1 MIERLIHSALERRTL
16 VLSCLLIAIGAGVA
30 AYRQLS
36 TDVFPDLTVP
46 VFNVITQNASMA
58 AEELELAVTL
68 PMESS
73 LNGLPGVR
81 RIRSVT
87 QQGVSQV
94 TVEFESDA
102 DYWRAR
108 QLVSERLAQV
118 LPQLPEGTRPP
129 LLSSLT
135 NRLNEVFEFIVEGDA
150 NTDPMALRD
159 LAEFDLRYRILA
171 VPGVA
176 SVERL
181 GGSLRQYQVQL
192 DPQRMRA
199 RGIGVDDVL
208 KAVRESNENAP
219 GGVVSTGETEFTVRS
234 LGRIGSI
241 EDLRRSV
248 VTMRGSGTGDGNRNG
263 SGNVSTPTPILIGD
277 VAEVVEGGAIRRGLA
292 RANGR
297 EVVSSRVIKQVG
309 ADTVTVTRAVRAALD
324 EAQKTLPK
332 GIKLRAVYDQSE
344 LIGHALRSVQ
354 RAILIGAALVVVVL
368 FVLLGDPRSALIV
381 TLTLPLSVIL
391 AGVIMRWFGAGINTM
406 TLGGLAIAVGIL
418 VDAAIIMV
426 ENIHHR
432 LTTGSGDR
440 LTRVRQGALEV
451 GRPIAFATAIIM
463 AVFLPL
469 FLMTGIEGRLYRP
482 LALTVVSAMAAALLL
497 ALTFVPMLSAWWLKS
512 TEEGVEE
519 SDVAV
524 IRGVKRIYVP
534 SLAWA
539 FRHAWTVRILSI
551 AVTVP
556 AFIGLLYVGTEFMPE
571 LDEGALLIQTVLPG
585 EASLEQVDKVN
596 LQVEEVIRSSPGVAF
611 VSRRSGRSE
620 ETEDP
625 MPHVISD
632 VLVQLKPPADRDD
645 TDTVADG
652 IREALED
659 VPGVAALFTTPL
671 GMRIDEGLGGTPAE
685 LSIRVFGPDLS
696 VLSRV
701 AQRIGAIAGRVEGVT
716 DLRVEEASGS
726 PQLQVR
732 VNREAA
738 ARVGL
743 TASEVSEA
751 VRVALGGE
759 VVSEFWQGQRNYGIQ
774 VRQAEPFR
782 VDAAQIAALPLMSP
796 SGQIVSLDQ
805 VADIEQRS
813 GPNIV
818 RRENVT
824 RRVAVEASIEGRDL
838 GSTVREL
845 REKIASGVTLPDGY
859 YVSFGGQFEQQERAF
874 EALAVAIALAV
885 GLVFVLLLA
894 ALGSGAEVS
903 VILLTLPDAFV
914 GGILALLLT
923 GETLNVSSAV
933 GFIGL
938 FGIAVQNGL
947 VLIAQTRALVK
958 DGLPFD
964 EALRQASIG
973 RVRPKLMTA
982 ACAMLGLLP
991 LVLLPGQGG
1000 ELERPLA
1007 IVMIGGLVTSTLF
1020 TLLALPTFYSLVHGL
1035 QDRWRRTPGT
1045 PAAPGAPMA
1054 PSTPGAPTSD

>member
-1 MIERLIHSALERRTL
+1 VINRIVRSALDNATL
-16 VLSCLLIAIGAGVA
+16 VLFCLLIALGAGVL

-46 VFNVITQNASMA
+46 VFNVITQNAAMA
-58 AEELELAVTL
+58 PEELELSVTL
-68 PMESS
+68 PLESS

-94 TVEFESDA
+94 TVEFESDV

-108 QLVSERLAQV
+108 QLVTERLAQV

-135 NRLNEVFEFIVEGDA
+135 NRLNEVYEYLVEGDV
-150 NTDPMALRD
+150 DPMHLRD

-192 DPQRMRA
+192 DPNRMRA
-199 RGIGVDDVL
+199 LGISLGDVL
-208 KAVRESNENAP
+208 LAVRASNENAP
-219 GGVVSTGETEFTVRS
+219 GGVVSTGETEFSVRS
-234 LGRIGSI
+234 LGRIASL

-248 VTMRGSGTGDGNRNG
+248 ITARHGTPVT
-263 SGNVSTPTPILIGD
+263 IGD
-277 VAEVVEGGAIRRGLA
+277 VAAVVEGGAVRRGLA
-292 RANGR
+292 RAAGR

-309 ADTVTVTRAVRAALD
+309 ADTVEVTRGIRAALE
-324 EAQKTLPK
+324 EAQKTLPA
-332 GIKLRAVYDQSE
+332 GVRVRTVYDQSE
-344 LIGHALRSVQ
+344 LIEHALGSVW
-354 RAILIGAALVVVVL
+354 RAILVGAVLVVAVL
-368 FVLLGDPRSALIV
+368 FILLGDARSALIV
-381 TLTLPLSVIL
+381 TVTLPLSVAL
-391 AGVIMRWFGAGINTM
+391 AGIAMRWFGAGINTM

-418 VDAAIIMV
+418 VDAAIIMT

-432 LTTGSGDR
+432 LTTGAGGR
-440 LTRVRQGALEV
+440 RQRVLQGAMEV
-451 GRPIAFATAIIM
+451 GRPIAFATAIIV

-482 LALTVVSAMAAALLL
+482 LALTVVSAMGAALVLS
-497 ALTFVPMLSAWWLKS
+497 LTLVPMLCAWWLKS
-512 TEEGVEE
+512 TEEGAAE
-519 SDVAV
+519 SDVAA
-524 IRGVKRIYVP
+524 IRAVKRVYVP

-539 FRHAWTVRILSI
+539 FRHAWLVRGIAL
-551 AVTVP
+551 AVTIP
-556 AFIGLLYVGTEFMPE
+556 AFVGLLYVGTEFMPE
-571 LDEGALLIQTVLPG
+571 LDQGALLIQTVLPG
-585 EASLEQVDKVN
+585 EASLEQVDKAN
-596 LQVEEVIRSSPGVAF
+596 LQVEEAIAAVEGVAS
-611 VSRRSGRSE
+611 VSRRTGRSE

-625 MPHVISD
+625 MPHVLSD
-632 VLVQLKPPADRDD
+632 VLVQLKPPTERGD
-645 TDTVADG
+645 TDMVADE
-652 IREALED
+652 IRESLED
-659 VPGVAALFTTPL
+659 VPGIAALFTTPL

-685 LSIRVFGPDLS
+685 LSVRVFGPELPE
-696 VLSRV
+696 LERI
-701 AQRIGAIAGRVEGVT
+701 AQQVGAIAAQVDGIT
-716 DLRVEEASGS
+716 DLRVEQASGV
-726 PQLQVR
+726 PQLHVR
-732 VNREAA
+732 IDRDAA
-738 ARVGL
+738 ARFGL
-743 TASEVSEA
+743 TAGEVAEG

-782 VDAAQIAALPLMSP
+782 VDVTQIAAMPLMST
-796 SGQIVSLDQ
+796 SGQLVSLGQ
-805 VADIEQRS
+805 VASIDQRS
-813 GPNIV
+813 GPSII
-818 RRENVT
+818 RRENVV
-824 RRVAVEASIEGRDL
+824 RRVAVEASVEGRDL

-845 REKIASGVTLPDGY
+845 QQRIDAQVQLPSNY
-859 YVSFGGQFEQQERAF
+859 YINFGGQFEQQERAF
-874 EALAVAIALAV
+874 ESLAIAIALAV
-885 GLVFVLLLA
+885 ALVFVLLLM
-894 ALGSGAEVS
+894 ALGSLAEVS

-914 GGILALLLT
+914 GGILALILT

-947 VLIAQTRALVK
+947 VLIAQTR
-958 DGLPFD
+958 GLIQEGLSFG

-982 ACAMLGLLP
+982 SCAMLGLLP

-1035 QDRWRRTPGT
+1035 QAGWHRQ
-1045 PAAPGAPMA
+1045 PAA
-1054 PSTPGAPTSD
+1054 

>member
-1 MIERLIHSALERRTL
+1 VIERLIRSALERRTL
-16 VLSCLLIAIGAGVA
+16 VLSCLVIAIGAGIA
-30 AYRQLS
+30 AYRQLP

-94 TVEFESDA
+94 TVEFDSDA

-118 LPQLPEGTRPP
+118 LPQLPAGTRPP

-150 NTDPMALRD
+150 NMDPMALRD

-248 VTMRGSGTGDGNRNG
+248 VAVRGGPQ
-263 SGNVSTPTPILIGD
+263 TPTPILIRD
-277 VAEVVEGGAIRRGLA
+277 IADVVEGGAIRRGLA

-324 EAQKTLPK
+324 EARKTLPK
-332 GIKLRAVYDQSE
+332 GVTIRAVYDQSE
-344 LIGHALRSVQ
+344 LIGHALSSVR
-354 RAILIGAALVVVVL
+354 RAILAGAALVVVVL

-432 LTTGSGDR
+432 LATGAGDR
-440 LTRVRQGALEV
+440 MTRVRQGALEV

-482 LALTVVSAMAAALLL
+482 LALTVVSAMAAALIL
-497 ALTFVPMLSAWWLKS
+497 ALTFVPVLSAWWLKS
-512 TEEGVEE
+512 PASIEERDEE

-524 IRGVKRIYVP
+524 IRAVKRVYIP

-556 AFIGLLYVGTEFMPE
+556 AFAGLLYVGTEFMPE

-585 EASLEQVDKVN
+585 EASLEHVDKVN
-596 LQVEEVIRSSPGVAF
+596 IQVEDVIRSSPGVAF

-632 VLVQLKPPADRDD
+632 VLVQLKPAAERGD
-645 TDTVADG
+645 TETVAEG
-652 IREALED
+652 IRERLED

-685 LSIRVFGPDLS
+685 LSIRVFGPDLA
-696 VLSRV
+696 VLSRL

-716 DLRVEEASGS
+716 DLRVEEASGA

-743 TASEVSEA
+743 TAGEVAEG

-782 VDAAQIAALPLMSP
+782 TDVAQIAALPLMSP
-796 SGQIVSLDQ
+796 SGQTVSLDQ
-805 VADIEQRS
+805 VADIEQRN

-885 GLVFVLLLA
+885 GLVFVLLLI
-894 ALGSGAEVS
+894 ALGSGSEVS

-947 VLIAQTRALVK
+947 VLIAQTRALISE
-958 DGLPFD
+958 GMTFD
-964 EALRQASIG
+964 DALRQASIG

-1035 QDRWRRTPGT
+1035 RQRWRRHPVAVVD
-1045 PAAPGAPMA
+1045 PR
-1054 PSTPGAPTSD
+1054 

>member
-1 MIERLIHSALERRTL
+1 MVNRIIRSALESGTL
-16 VLSCLLIAIGAGVA
+16 VLFCLLIALGAGVS

-46 VFNVITQNASMA
+46 VFNVITQNPAMA
-58 AEELELAVTL
+58 PEELELSVTL
-68 PMESS
+68 PLESS

-108 QLVSERLAQV
+108 QLVTERLAQV

-135 NRLNEVFEFIVEGDA
+135 NRLNEVNQFLVEGDA
-150 NTDPMALRD
+150 DPMQLRD

-181 GGSLRQYQVQL
+181 GGLLRQYQVQL
-192 DPQRMRA
+192 DPNRMRA
-199 RGIGVDDVL
+199 LGISLDEVL
-208 KAVRESNENAP
+208 HAVRASNENAP

-234 LGRIGSI
+234 LGRIASL

-248 VTMRGSGTGDGNRNG
+248 VAARHGSAVT
-263 SGNVSTPTPILIGD
+263 
-277 VAEVVEGGAIRRGLA
+277 VADIAAVVEGGAIRRGLA
-292 RANGR
+292 RAGGR

-309 ADTVTVTRAVRAALD
+309 TDTVTVTRAVRAALE
-324 EAQKTLPK
+324 EAQKTLPR
-332 GIKLRAVYDQSE
+332 GVRIRTVYDQSE
-344 LIGHALRSVQ
+344 LIEHALSSVQ
-354 RAILIGAALVVVVL
+354 RAILVGGVLVVVVL
-368 FVLLGDPRSALIV
+368 FILLGDPRSALIV
-381 TLTLPLSVIL
+381 TLTLPLSVVL
-391 AGVIMRWFGAGINTM
+391 AGIVMRWFGAGINTM

-418 VDAAIIMV
+418 VDAAIIMT

-432 LTTGSGDR
+432 LTTGTGGR
-440 LTRVRQGALEV
+440 RERVLQGAIEV

-482 LALTVVSAMAAALLL
+482 LALTVVSAMLASL
-497 ALTFVPMLSAWWLKS
+497 ALSLTLVPVLCAWWLKS
-512 TEEGVEE
+512 TDEGATE

-524 IRGVKRIYVP
+524 IRAIKRLYVP
-534 SLAWA
+534 SLGWA
-539 FRHAWTVRILSI
+539 FRHAWLVRGFALAITI
-551 AVTVP
+551 P
-556 AFIGLLYVGTEFMPE
+556 AFLGLRYVGTEFMPE

-585 EASLEQVDKVN
+585 EASLEQVDKTN
-596 LQVEEVIRSSPGVAF
+596 LQVQEAIEGVNGVAA
-611 VSRRSGRSE
+611 VSRRTGRSE

-625 MPHVISD
+625 MPHVLSD
-632 VLVQLKPPADRDD
+632 VLVQLKPPQERGD
-645 TDTVADG
+645 TDAVADE

-659 VPGVAALFTTPL
+659 VPGVATLFTTPL

-685 LSIRVFGPDLS
+685 LSIRVFGPELPE
-696 VLSRV
+696 LGRIAQQIATIAARV
-701 AQRIGAIAGRVEGVT
+701 NGVA
-716 DLRVEEASGS
+716 DLRVEQASGV

-732 VNREAA
+732 IDRLAA
-738 ARVGL
+738 ARLGL
-743 TASEVSEA
+743 TAGEIAEA

-782 VDAAQIAALPLMSP
+782 TDLTQIAALPLMAA
-796 SGQIVSLDQ
+796 SGQLVSLEQ
-805 VADIEQRS
+805 VAHIDQRS
-813 GPNIV
+813 GPSII
-818 RRENVT
+818 RRENVV
-824 RRVAVEASIEGRDL
+824 RRVAVEASVEGRDL

-845 REKIASGVTLPDGY
+845 QERITAQVQLPSNY
-859 YVSFGGQFEQQERAF
+859 YINFGGQFEQQERAF
-874 EALAVAIALAV
+874 DALALAVALAI
-885 GLVFVLLLA
+885 GLVFVLLLM
-894 ALGSGAEVS
+894 ALGSMAEVS

-914 GGILALLLT
+914 GGILALILT

-947 VLIAQTRALVK
+947 VLIAQTRSLMHE
-958 DGLPFD
+958 GLSFD
-964 EALRQASIG
+964 DALRQASIG

-982 ACAMLGLLP
+982 SCAMLGLLP

-1007 IVMIGGLVTSTLF
+1007 IVMIGGLITSTLF

-1035 QDRWRRTPGT
+1035 QGRWRRQAT
-1045 PAAPGAPMA
+1045 A
-1054 PSTPGAPTSD
+1054 

>member
-1 MIERLIHSALERRTL
+1 MIDRLIRTALERRTL
-16 VLSCLLIAIGAGVA
+16 VLSCLLLALGAGVA

-46 VFNVITQNASMA
+46 VFNVITQNAAMA
-58 AEELELAVTL
+58 PEDLELSVTL
-68 PMESS
+68 PLESA

-94 TVEFESDA
+94 TVEFESDV

-108 QLVSERLAQV
+108 QLVGERLGQV
-118 LPQLPEGTRPP
+118 LAQLPEGTRPP

-135 NRLNEVFEFIVEGDA
+135 NRLNEVFEFIVEGDV
-150 NTDPMALRD
+150 DPMALRD
-159 LAEFDLRYRILA
+159 IAEFDLRYRILA

-181 GGSLRQYQVQL
+181 GGLLRQYQVQL
-192 DPQRMRA
+192 DPNRMRA
-199 RGIGVDDVL
+199 RGIGLDDVL
-208 KAVRESNENAP
+208 RAVRESNENAP

-234 LGRIGSI
+234 LGRIGSL

-248 VTMRGSGTGDGNRNG
+248 ITAREG
-263 SGNVSTPTPILIGD
+263 TPIVIGD
-277 VAEVVEGGAIRRGLA
+277 VADVVEGGAVRRGLA
-292 RANGR
+292 RADGR

-309 ADTVTVTRAVRAALD
+309 TDTVEVTRAIRAALA
-324 EAQKTLPK
+324 EAQPTLPP
-332 GIKLRAVYDQSE
+332 GVRIRAVYDQSE
-344 LIGHALRSVQ
+344 LIGHALSSVQ
-354 RAILIGAALVVVVL
+354 RAILIGAVLVVVVL

-381 TLTLPLSVIL
+381 TLTLPLSVVL
-391 AGVIMRWFGAGINTM
+391 AGIVMRWFGAGINTM

-432 LTTGSGDR
+432 LTTGTGR
-440 LTRVRQGALEV
+440 RGARVLQGAIEV
-451 GRPIAFATAIIM
+451 GHPIAFATAIIM

-482 LALTVVSAMAAALLL
+482 LALTVVSAMAAALVL
-497 ALTFVPMLSAWWLKS
+497 ALTFVPMLCAWFLQS
-512 TEEGVEE
+512 TDEGVQE
-519 SDVAV
+519 SDVWI
-524 IRGVKRIYVP
+524 IRGIKRLYVP
-534 SLAWA
+534 ALGWA
-539 FRHAWTVRILSI
+539 FRHAWTVRFLSI
-551 AVTVP
+551 AITVP
-556 AFIGLLYVGTEFMPE
+556 AFIGLMYVGTEFMPE
-571 LDEGALLIQTVLPG
+571 LDEGALLVQTVLPG
-585 EASLEQVDKVN
+585 EASLDQVDKVN
-596 LQVEEVIRSSPGVAF
+596 TQVQEVIASVPAVSF

-625 MPHVISD
+625 MPHVLSD
-632 VLVQLKPPADRDD
+632 VLVQLKPREERGE
-645 TDTVADG
+645 TEEVADE
-652 IREALED
+652 IREALEE
-659 VPGVAALFTTPL
+659 VPGVAVLFTTPL

-685 LSIRVFGPDLS
+685 LSIRVFGPDLDE
-696 VLSRV
+696 LSRL
-701 AQRIGAIAGRVEGVT
+701 ARQIGAIAGEVQGVA
-716 DLRVEEASGS
+716 DLRVEEASGV

-732 VNREAA
+732 VNRDAA
-738 ARVGL
+738 SRLGL
-743 TASEVSEA
+743 TASEVAEA

-782 VDAAQIAALPLMSP
+782 VDVAQIAALPLMSP
-796 SGQIVSLDQ
+796 TGALISLDQ
-805 VADIEQRS
+805 VADVQERR
-813 GPNIV
+813 GPNII
-818 RRENVT
+818 RRESVT
-824 RRVAVEASIEGRDL
+824 RRVAVEGSIEGRDL

-845 REKIASGVTLPDGY
+845 RERIERDVIMPDGY

-885 GLVFVLLLA
+885 GLVFVLLLL

-914 GGILALLLT
+914 GGILALVLT

-958 DGLPFD
+958 DGVPFD

-991 LVLLPGQGG
+991 LVVLPGQGG

-1035 QDRWRRTPGT
+1035 QRRW
-1045 PAAPGAPMA
+1045 AA
-1054 PSTPGAPTSD
+1054 

>member
-1 MIERLIHSALERRTL
+1 VIDRLIRTALERRTL
-16 VLSCLLIAIGAGVA
+16 VLSCLLLALGAGVA

-46 VFNVITQNASMA
+46 VFNVITQNAAMA
-58 AEELELAVTL
+58 PEDLELSVTL
-68 PMESS
+68 PLESA

-94 TVEFESDA
+94 TVEFESDV

-108 QLVSERLAQV
+108 QLVGERLGQV
-118 LPQLPEGTRPP
+118 LAQLPEGTRPP

-135 NRLNEVFEFIVEGDA
+135 NRLNEVFEFIVEGDV
-150 NTDPMALRD
+150 DPMALRD
-159 LAEFDLRYRILA
+159 IAEFDLRYRILA

-181 GGSLRQYQVQL
+181 GGLLRQYQVQL
-192 DPQRMRA
+192 DPNRMRA
-199 RGIGVDDVL
+199 RGIGLDDVL
-208 KAVRESNENAP
+208 RAVRESNENAP

-234 LGRIGSI
+234 LGRIGSL

-248 VTMRGSGTGDGNRNG
+248 ITAREG
-263 SGNVSTPTPILIGD
+263 TPIVIGD
-277 VAEVVEGGAIRRGLA
+277 VADVVEGGAVRRGLA
-292 RANGR
+292 RADGR

-309 ADTVTVTRAVRAALD
+309 TDTVEVTRAIRAALA
-324 EAQKTLPK
+324 EAQPTLPP
-332 GIKLRAVYDQSE
+332 GVRIRAVYDQSE
-344 LIGHALRSVQ
+344 LIGHALSSVQ
-354 RAILIGAALVVVVL
+354 RAILIGAVLVVVVL

-381 TLTLPLSVIL
+381 TLTLPLSVVL
-391 AGVIMRWFGAGINTM
+391 AGIVMRWFGAGINTM

-432 LTTGSGDR
+432 LTTGTGR
-440 LTRVRQGALEV
+440 RGARVLQGAIEV
-451 GRPIAFATAIIM
+451 GHPIAFATAIIM

-482 LALTVVSAMAAALLL
+482 LALTVVSAMAAALVL
-497 ALTFVPMLSAWWLKS
+497 ALTFVPMLCAWFLQS
-512 TEEGVEE
+512 TDEGVQE
-519 SDVAV
+519 SDVWI
-524 IRGVKRIYVP
+524 IRGIKRLYVP
-534 SLAWA
+534 ALGWA
-539 FRHAWTVRILSI
+539 FRHAWTVRFLSI
-551 AVTVP
+551 AITVP
-556 AFIGLLYVGTEFMPE
+556 AFIGLMYVGTEFMPE
-571 LDEGALLIQTVLPG
+571 LDEGALLVQTVLPG
-585 EASLEQVDKVN
+585 EASLDQVDKVN
-596 LQVEEVIRSSPGVAF
+596 TQVQEVIASVPAVSF

-625 MPHVISD
+625 MPHVLSD
-632 VLVQLKPPADRDD
+632 VLVQLKPREERGE
-645 TDTVADG
+645 TEEVADE
-652 IREALED
+652 IREALEE
-659 VPGVAALFTTPL
+659 VPGVAVLFTTPL

-685 LSIRVFGPDLS
+685 LSIRVFGPDLDE
-696 VLSRV
+696 LSRL
-701 AQRIGAIAGRVEGVT
+701 ARQIGAIAGEVQGVA
-716 DLRVEEASGS
+716 DLRVEEASGV

-732 VNREAA
+732 VNRDAA
-738 ARVGL
+738 SRLGL
-743 TASEVSEA
+743 TASEVAEA

-782 VDAAQIAALPLMSP
+782 VDVAQIAALPLMSP
-796 SGQIVSLDQ
+796 TGALISLDQ
-805 VADIEQRS
+805 VADVQERR
-813 GPNIV
+813 GPNII
-818 RRENVT
+818 RRESVT
-824 RRVAVEASIEGRDL
+824 RRVAVEGSIEGRDL

-845 REKIASGVTLPDGY
+845 RERIERDVIMPDGY

-885 GLVFVLLLA
+885 GLVFVLLLL

-914 GGILALLLT
+914 GGILALVLT

-958 DGLPFD
+958 DGVPFD

-991 LVLLPGQGG
+991 LVVLPGQGG

-1035 QDRWRRTPGT
+1035 QRRW
-1045 PAAPGAPMA
+1045 AA
-1054 PSTPGAPTSD
+1054 

>member
-1 MIERLIHSALERRTL
+1 VIDRLIRTALERRTL
-16 VLSCLLIAIGAGVA
+16 VLSCLLLALGAGVA

-46 VFNVITQNASMA
+46 VFNVITQNAAMA
-58 AEELELAVTL
+58 PEDLELSVTL
-68 PMESS
+68 PLESA

-94 TVEFESDA
+94 TVEFESDV

-108 QLVSERLAQV
+108 QLVGERLGQV
-118 LPQLPEGTRPP
+118 LAQLPEGTRPP

-135 NRLNEVFEFIVEGDA
+135 NRLNEVFEFIVEGDV
-150 NTDPMALRD
+150 DPMALRD
-159 LAEFDLRYRILA
+159 IAEFDLRYRILA

-181 GGSLRQYQVQL
+181 GGLLRQYQVQL
-192 DPQRMRA
+192 DPNRMRA
-199 RGIGVDDVL
+199 RGIGLDDVL
-208 KAVRESNENAP
+208 RAVRESNENAP

-234 LGRIGSI
+234 LGRIGSL

-248 VTMRGSGTGDGNRNG
+248 ITAREG
-263 SGNVSTPTPILIGD
+263 TPIVIGD
-277 VAEVVEGGAIRRGLA
+277 VADVVEGGAVRRGLA
-292 RANGR
+292 RADGR

-309 ADTVTVTRAVRAALD
+309 TDTVEVTRAIRAALA
-324 EAQKTLPK
+324 EAQPTLPP
-332 GIKLRAVYDQSE
+332 GVRIRAVYDQSE
-344 LIGHALRSVQ
+344 LIGHALSSVQ
-354 RAILIGAALVVVVL
+354 RAILIGAVLVVVVL

-381 TLTLPLSVIL
+381 TLTLPLSVVL
-391 AGVIMRWFGAGINTM
+391 AGVVMRWFGAGINTM

-432 LTTGSGDR
+432 LTTGTGR
-440 LTRVRQGALEV
+440 RGARVLQGAIEV
-451 GRPIAFATAIIM
+451 GHPIAFATAIIM

-482 LALTVVSAMAAALLL
+482 LALTVVSAMAAALVL
-497 ALTFVPMLSAWWLKS
+497 ALTFVPMLCAWFLQS
-512 TEEGVEE
+512 TDEGVQE
-519 SDVAV
+519 SDVWI
-524 IRGVKRIYVP
+524 IRGIKRLYVP
-534 SLAWA
+534 ALGWA
-539 FRHAWTVRILSI
+539 FRHAWTVRFLSI
-551 AVTVP
+551 AITVP
-556 AFIGLLYVGTEFMPE
+556 AFIGLMYVGTEFMPE
-571 LDEGALLIQTVLPG
+571 LDEGALLVQTVLPG
-585 EASLEQVDKVN
+585 EASLDQVDKVN
-596 LQVEEVIRSSPGVAF
+596 TQVQEVIASVPAVSF

-625 MPHVISD
+625 MPHVLSD
-632 VLVQLKPPADRDD
+632 VLVQLKPREERGE
-645 TDTVADG
+645 TEEVADE
-652 IREALED
+652 IREALEE
-659 VPGVAALFTTPL
+659 VPGVAVLFTTPL

-685 LSIRVFGPDLS
+685 LSIRVFGPDLDE
-696 VLSRV
+696 LSRL
-701 AQRIGAIAGRVEGVT
+701 ARQIGAIAGEVQGVA
-716 DLRVEEASGS
+716 DLRVEEASGV

-732 VNREAA
+732 VNRDAA
-738 ARVGL
+738 SRLGL
-743 TASEVSEA
+743 TASEVAEA

-782 VDAAQIAALPLMSP
+782 VDVAQIAALPLMSP
-796 SGQIVSLDQ
+796 TGALISLDQ
-805 VADIEQRS
+805 VADVQERR
-813 GPNIV
+813 GPNII
-818 RRENVT
+818 RRESVT
-824 RRVAVEASIEGRDL
+824 RRVAVEGSIEGRDL

-845 REKIASGVTLPDGY
+845 RERIERDVIMPDGY

-885 GLVFVLLLA
+885 GLVFVLLLL

-914 GGILALLLT
+914 GGILALVLT

-958 DGLPFD
+958 DGVPFD

-991 LVLLPGQGG
+991 LVVLPGQGG

-1035 QDRWRRTPGT
+1035 QRRW
-1045 PAAPGAPMA
+1045 AA
-1054 PSTPGAPTSD
+1054 

>member
-1 MIERLIHSALERRTL
+1 MIDRLIRTALERRTL
-16 VLSCLLIAIGAGVA
+16 VLSCLLLALGAGVA

-46 VFNVITQNASMA
+46 VFNVITQNAAMA
-58 AEELELAVTL
+58 PEDLELSVTL
-68 PMESS
+68 PLESA

-94 TVEFESDA
+94 TVEFESDV

-108 QLVSERLAQV
+108 QLVGERLGQV
-118 LPQLPEGTRPP
+118 LAQLPEGTRPP

-135 NRLNEVFEFIVEGDA
+135 NRLNEVFEFIVEGDV
-150 NTDPMALRD
+150 DPMALRD
-159 LAEFDLRYRILA
+159 IAEFDLRYRILA

-181 GGSLRQYQVQL
+181 GGLLRQYQVQL
-192 DPQRMRA
+192 DPNRMRA
-199 RGIGVDDVL
+199 RGIGLDDVL
-208 KAVRESNENAP
+208 RAVRESNENAP

-234 LGRIGSI
+234 LGRIGSL

-248 VTMRGSGTGDGNRNG
+248 ITAREG
-263 SGNVSTPTPILIGD
+263 TPIVIGD
-277 VAEVVEGGAIRRGLA
+277 VADVVEGGAVRRGLA
-292 RANGR
+292 RADGR

-309 ADTVTVTRAVRAALD
+309 TDTVEVTRAIRAALA
-324 EAQKTLPK
+324 EAQPTLPP
-332 GIKLRAVYDQSE
+332 GVRIRAVYDQSE
-344 LIGHALRSVQ
+344 LIGHALSSVQ
-354 RAILIGAALVVVVL
+354 RAILIGAVLVVVVL

-381 TLTLPLSVIL
+381 TLTLPLSVVL
-391 AGVIMRWFGAGINTM
+391 AGIVMRWFGAGINTM

-432 LTTGSGDR
+432 LTTGTGR
-440 LTRVRQGALEV
+440 RGARVLQGAIEV
-451 GRPIAFATAIIM
+451 GHPIAFATAIIM

-482 LALTVVSAMAAALLL
+482 LALTVVSAMAAALVL
-497 ALTFVPMLSAWWLKS
+497 ALTFVPMLCAWFLQS
-512 TEEGVEE
+512 TDEGVQE
-519 SDVAV
+519 SDVWI
-524 IRGVKRIYVP
+524 IRGIKRLYVP
-534 SLAWA
+534 ALGWA
-539 FRHAWTVRILSI
+539 FRHAWTVRFLSI
-551 AVTVP
+551 AITVP
-556 AFIGLLYVGTEFMPE
+556 AFIGLMYVGTEFMPE
-571 LDEGALLIQTVLPG
+571 LDEGALLVQTVLPG
-585 EASLEQVDKVN
+585 EASLDQVDKVN
-596 LQVEEVIRSSPGVAF
+596 TQVQEVIASVPAVSF

-625 MPHVISD
+625 MPHVLSD
-632 VLVQLKPPADRDD
+632 VLVQLKPREERGE
-645 TDTVADG
+645 TEEVADE
-652 IREALED
+652 IREALEE
-659 VPGVAALFTTPL
+659 VPGVAVLFTTPL

-685 LSIRVFGPDLS
+685 LSIRVFGPDLDE
-696 VLSRV
+696 LSRL
-701 AQRIGAIAGRVEGVT
+701 ARQIGAIAGEVQGVA
-716 DLRVEEASGS
+716 DLRVEEASGV

-732 VNREAA
+732 VNRDAA
-738 ARVGL
+738 SRLGL
-743 TASEVSEA
+743 TASEVAEA

-782 VDAAQIAALPLMSP
+782 VDVAQIAALPLMSP
-796 SGQIVSLDQ
+796 TGALISLDQ
-805 VADIEQRS
+805 VADVQERR
-813 GPNIV
+813 GPNII
-818 RRENVT
+818 RRESVT
-824 RRVAVEASIEGRDL
+824 RRVAVEGSIEGRDL

-845 REKIASGVTLPDGY
+845 RERIERDVIMPDGY

-874 EALAVAIALAV
+874 ESLAVAIALAV
-885 GLVFVLLLA
+885 GLVFVLLLL

-914 GGILALLLT
+914 GGILALVLT

-958 DGLPFD
+958 DGVPFD

-991 LVLLPGQGG
+991 LVVLPGQGG

-1035 QDRWRRTPGT
+1035 QRRW
-1045 PAAPGAPMA
+1045 AA
-1054 PSTPGAPTSD
+1054 

>member
-1 MIERLIHSALERRTL
+1 MIERLIRSALERRTL
-16 VLSCLLIAIGAGVA
+16 VISCLVIAIGAGIA

-68 PMESS
+68 PLESS

-94 TVEFESDA
+94 TVEFESDT

-118 LPQLPEGTRPP
+118 VPQLPEGTRPP

-150 NTDPMALRD
+150 GADPMMLRD

-181 GGSLRQYQVQL
+181 GGSLRQFQVQL

-234 LGRIGSI
+234 LGRIGSL

-248 VTMRGSGTGDGNRNG
+248 VAVRSGLSQEASSRAA
-263 SGNVSTPTPILIGD
+263 TPILIGD
-277 VAEVVEGGAIRRGLA
+277 IAEVVEGGAIRRGLA
-292 RANGR
+292 RADGR

-324 EAQKTLPK
+324 EARNTLPK
-332 GIKLRAVYDQSE
+332 GVRIRAVYDQSE
-344 LIGHALRSVQ
+344 LIGHALSSVQ
-354 RAILIGAALVVVVL
+354 RAILAGAALVVVVL
-368 FVLLGDPRSALIV
+368 FILLGDARSALIV

-432 LTTGSGDR
+432 LATGLGDR
-440 LTRVRQGALEV
+440 MTRVRQGALEV

-469 FLMTGIEGRLYRP
+469 FVMTGIEGRLYRP

-497 ALTFVPMLSAWWLKS
+497 SLTVVPMLCAWWLKGPE
-512 TEEGVEE
+512 TTDPAMDAAPARDRHDE

-524 IRGVKRIYVP
+524 IRAVKRAYVP

-539 FRHAWTVRILSI
+539 FRHAWAVRIFSLALTI
-551 AVTVP
+551 P
-556 AFIGLLYVGTEFMPE
+556 AFAGLFYVGTEFMPE

-596 LQVEEVIRSSPGVAF
+596 IQVEDVIRSSPGVAF

-632 VLVQLKPPADRDD
+632 VLVQLKPPAERED

-685 LSIRVFGPDLS
+685 LSIRVFGPDLA
-696 VLSRV
+696 VLDRL
-701 AQRIGAIAGRVEGVT
+701 AQRIHAIAGQVEGVT
-716 DLRVEEASGS
+716 DLRAEEASGS

-738 ARVGL
+738 ARAGL
-743 TASEVSEA
+743 TASEISEGI
-751 VRVALGGE
+751 RVALGGE

-782 VDAAQIAALPLMSP
+782 TDVAQIAALPLMAP

-805 VADIEQRS
+805 VADIEQRN
-813 GPNIV
+813 GPNVV

-859 YVSFGGQFEQQERAF
+859 YITFGGQFEQQERAF
-874 EALAVAIALAV
+874 EALAIAIVLAV
-885 GLVFVLLLA
+885 GLVFVLLLI
-894 ALGSGAEVS
+894 ALGSGSEVS

-947 VLIAQTRALVK
+947 VLIAQTRTLVSE
-958 DGLPFD
+958 GLTFD
-964 EALRQASIG
+964 DALRQASIG

-991 LVLLPGQGG
+991 LVLMPGQGS

-1020 TLLALPTFYSLVHGL
+1020 TLLALPTFYSLVHRL
-1035 QDRWRRTPGT
+1035 RTSGRGT
-1045 PAAPGAPMA
+1045 AAPAASE
-1054 PSTPGAPTSD
+1054 PSR

>member
-1 MIERLIHSALERRTL
+1 VINRIIQSALGSGTL
-16 VLSCLLIAIGAGVA
+16 VVVCLLIALGTGLF

-46 VFNVITQNASMA
+46 VFNVITQNPAMA
-58 AEELELAVTL
+58 PEELELSVTL
-68 PMESS
+68 PLESS

-94 TVEFESDA
+94 TVEFESEI

-108 QLVSERLAQV
+108 QLVTERLAQV

-135 NRLNEVFEFIVEGDA
+135 NRLNEVYEYLVEGDV
-150 NTDPMALRD
+150 DPMQLRD

-181 GGSLRQYQVQL
+181 GGQLRQYQVQL
-192 DPQRMRA
+192 DPNRMRA
-199 RGIGVDDVL
+199 LSISLDDVL
-208 KAVRESNENAP
+208 HAVRASNENAP

-234 LGRIGSI
+234 LGRIASP

-248 VTMRGSGTGDGNRNG
+248 IKARHGTPVT
-263 SGNVSTPTPILIGD
+263 VAD
-277 VAEVVEGGAIRRGLA
+277 VAAVVEGGAVRRGLA
-292 RANGR
+292 RAEGR

-309 ADTVTVTRAVRAALD
+309 ADTVEVTRAVRAALE
-324 EAQKTLPK
+324 EAQKTLPPSV
-332 GIKLRAVYDQSE
+332 RVRTVYDQSE
-344 LIGHALRSVQ
+344 LIKHALSSVQ
-354 RAILIGAALVVVVL
+354 RAILVGAVLVVIVL
-368 FVLLGDPRSALIV
+368 FVLLGDARSAFIV
-381 TLTLPLSVIL
+381 TLTLPLSVVL
-391 AGVIMRWFGAGINTM
+391 AGVVMRWFGAGINTM

-418 VDAAIIMV
+418 VDAAIIMT

-432 LTTGSGDR
+432 LRTGTGDR
-440 LTRVRQGALEV
+440 RHRVLQGAIEV
-451 GRPIAFATAIIM
+451 GRPIAFATVIIM

-482 LALTVVSAMAAALLL
+482 LALTVVSAMLASLVL
-497 ALTFVPMLSAWWLKS
+497 ALALVPLLCAWWLKS
-512 TEEGVEE
+512 SEEGAEE
-519 SDVAV
+519 FDVAV
-524 IRGVKRIYVP
+524 IRGVKRVYVP
-534 SLAWA
+534 SLQWA
-539 FRHAWTVRILSI
+539 FRHAWLVRGLALTITI
-551 AVTVP
+551 P
-556 AFIGLLYVGTEFMPE
+556 AFVGLLYVGTEFMPE

-585 EASLEQVDKVN
+585 EASLEQVDKAN
-596 LQVEEVIRSSPGVAF
+596 LQAQEVIAQVEGVAS
-611 VSRRSGRSE
+611 VSRRTGRSE

-625 MPHVISD
+625 MPHVLSD
-632 VLVQLKPPADRDD
+632 VLVQLKPRGERKE
-645 TDTVADG
+645 TDAVADE
-652 IREALED
+652 IRERLEE
-659 VPGVAALFTTPL
+659 VPGIAALFTTPL

-685 LSIRVFGPDLS
+685 LSIRVFGPELPELAS
-696 VLSRV
+696 I
-701 AQRIGAIAGRVEGVT
+701 AQQVGAIAAQVEGVT
-716 DLRVEEASGS
+716 DLRVEQASGV

-732 VNREAA
+732 IDRVAA
-738 ARVGL
+738 ARLGL
-743 TASEVSEA
+743 TAGEVAEC

-782 VDAAQIAALPLMSP
+782 TDLAQIAALPLMSA
-796 SGQIVSLDQ
+796 SGQLVPLAQ
-805 VADIEQRS
+805 VANIEQRS
-813 GPNIV
+813 GPSII
-818 RRENVT
+818 RRENVV
-824 RRVAVEASIEGRDL
+824 RRVAVEASVDGRDL

-845 REKIASGVTLPDGY
+845 QERIAAQVQLPNNY
-859 YVSFGGQFEQQERAF
+859 YINFGGQFEQQERAF
-874 EALAVAIALAV
+874 EALALAIALAL
-885 GLVFVLLLA
+885 GLVFVLLLV
-894 ALGSGAEVS
+894 ALGSAAEVS

-914 GGILALLLT
+914 GGILALIIT

-947 VLIAQTRALVK
+947 VLIAQTRALMSE
-958 DGLPFD
+958 GLIFD
-964 EALRQASIG
+964 DALRHASIG

-982 ACAMLGLLP
+982 GCAMLGLLP
-991 LVLLPGQGG
+991 LVVLPGQGS

-1007 IVMIGGLVTSTLF
+1007 IVMIGGLVTSTMF

-1035 QDRWRRTPGT
+1035 QARWRRQ
-1045 PAAPGAPMA
+1045 PAV
-1054 PSTPGAPTSD
+1054 

>member
-1 MIERLIHSALERRTL
+1 VINRIIRSALDSGTL
-16 VLSCLLIAIGAGVA
+16 VLCCLLIAIGAGIV

-46 VFNVITQNASMA
+46 VFNVITQNAAMA
-58 AEELELAVTL
+58 PEELELSVTL
-68 PMESS
+68 PLESS

-94 TVEFESDA
+94 TVEFESDV

-108 QLVSERLAQV
+108 QLVTERLAQV

-135 NRLNEVFEFIVEGDA
+135 NRLNEVYEYLVEGDV
-150 NTDPMALRD
+150 DPMQLRD
-159 LAEFDLRYRILA
+159 IAEFDLRYRILA

-181 GGSLRQYQVQL
+181 GGVLRQYQVQL
-192 DPQRMRA
+192 DSNRMRA
-199 RGIGVDDVL
+199 LGISLDEVL
-208 KAVRESNENAP
+208 HAVRESNENAP
-219 GGVVSTGETEFTVRS
+219 GGVVSTGETEFSVRS
-234 LGRIGSI
+234 LGRIESL
-241 EDLRRSV
+241 EDLKRSV
-248 VTMRGSGTGDGNRNG
+248 VAVRHGTP
-263 SGNVSTPTPILIGD
+263 VTVTD
-277 VAEVVEGGAIRRGLA
+277 VAAVVQGGAVRRGLA
-292 RANGR
+292 RAGGR

-309 ADTVTVTRAVRAALD
+309 ADTVDVTGAVRQALE
-324 EAQKTLPK
+324 EAQKTLPP
-332 GIKLRAVYDQSE
+332 GVHVRTVYDQSE
-344 LIGHALRSVQ
+344 LIGHALSSVQ
-354 RAILIGAALVVVVL
+354 RAILVGAALVVIVL

-381 TLTLPLSVIL
+381 TVTLPLSVIL
-391 AGVIMRWFGAGINTM
+391 AGIAMRWFGAGINTM

-418 VDAAIIMV
+418 VDAAIIMT

-432 LTTGSGDR
+432 LTTGSGSR
-440 LTRVRQGALEV
+440 RERVLQGAIEV
-451 GRPIAFATAIIM
+451 GRPIAFATVIIM

-482 LALTVVSAMAAALLL
+482 LALTVVSAMGASLILSL
-497 ALTFVPMLSAWWLKS
+497 SLVPTLCAWWLKS
-512 TEEGVEE
+512 TDEGVVE

-524 IRGVKRIYVP
+524 VRAVKRVYVP

-539 FRHAWTVRILSI
+539 FRHAWLVRGASLALTI
-551 AVTVP
+551 P
-556 AFIGLLYVGTEFMPE
+556 AFLALMYVGTEFMPE

-585 EASLEQVDKVN
+585 EASLEQVDKTN
-596 LQVEEVIRSSPGVAF
+596 LQAQEVIASVAGVAS
-611 VSRRSGRSE
+611 VSRRTGRSE
-620 ETEDP
+620 ATEDP
-625 MPHVISD
+625 MPHVLSD
-632 VLVQLKPPADRDD
+632 VLVQLKPVNERGD
-645 TDTVADG
+645 TDAVADE
-652 IREALED
+652 IREALEQ

-685 LSIRVFGPDLS
+685 LSIRVFGPDLNQLGR
-696 VLSRV
+696 LSQQI
-701 AQRIGAIAGRVEGVT
+701 AAIATDVRGVT
-716 DLRVEEASGS
+716 DLRLEQASGV

-732 VNREAA
+732 IDRVAA
-738 ARVGL
+738 ARLGM
-743 TASEVSEA
+743 TAAEVAEG

-759 VVSEFWQGQRNYGIQ
+759 VVSEFWEGQRNYGIQ

-782 VDAAQIAALPLMSP
+782 TDIAQIATLPLMSAT
-796 SGQIVSLDQ
+796 GQLVPLEQ
-805 VADIEQRS
+805 VARIEHGS
-813 GPNIV
+813 GPSII
-818 RRENVT
+818 RRENVV
-824 RRVAVEASIEGRDL
+824 RRIAVEASVEGRDL

-845 REKIASGVTLPDGY
+845 QTRIAAQVKLPSNY
-859 YVSFGGQFEQQERAF
+859 YVNFGGQFEQQERAF

-885 GLVFVLLLA
+885 ALVFVLLLM
-894 ALGSGAEVS
+894 ALGSLAEVS

-914 GGILALLLT
+914 GGIVALLLT

-947 VLIAQTRALVK
+947 VLIAQTRAMV
-958 DGLPFD
+958 DEGLPFD
-964 EALRQASIG
+964 DALRQASIG

-982 ACAMLGLLP
+982 SCAMLGLLP

-1020 TLLALPTFYSLVHGL
+1020 TLLALPTFYSLVVGVKA
-1035 QDRWRRTPGT
+1035 RWRRA
-1045 PAAPGAPMA
+1045 PAV
-1054 PSTPGAPTSD
+1054 

>member
-1 MIERLIHSALERRTL
+1 MIERIIRSALDSGTL
-16 VLSCLLIAIGAGVA
+16 VLFCLLIALGGGVF

-58 AEELELAVTL
+58 PEELELSVTL
-68 PMESS
+68 PLESS

-81 RIRSVT
+81 RLRSVT

-94 TVEFESDA
+94 TVEFESDI

-108 QLVSERLAQV
+108 QLVTERLSQV

-135 NRLNEVFEFIVEGDA
+135 NRLNEVYEYLVEGDI
-150 NTDPMALRD
+150 DPMQLRD
-159 LAEFDLRYRILA
+159 LAEFDLRHRILA

-181 GGSLRQYQVQL
+181 GGALRQYQVQL
-192 DPQRMRA
+192 DPNRMRA
-199 RGIGVDDVL
+199 LGISLDEVL
-208 KAVRESNENAP
+208 DAVRASNENAP
-219 GGVVSTGETEFTVRS
+219 GGVVSTGETEFSVRS
-234 LGRIGSI
+234 LGRITSV
-241 EDLRRSV
+241 EDLKRSV
-248 VTMRGSGTGDGNRNG
+248 ITARHGTPVT
-263 SGNVSTPTPILIGD
+263 IAE
-277 VAEVVEGGAIRRGLA
+277 VAAVVEGGAIRRGLA
-292 RANGR
+292 RAGGR

-309 ADTVTVTRAVRAALD
+309 TDTVQVTRAIRAALE
-324 EAQKTLPK
+324 EAQKALPA
-332 GIKLRAVYDQSE
+332 GVQVRTVYDQSE
-344 LIGHALRSVQ
+344 LIEHALSSVQ
-354 RAILIGAALVVVVL
+354 RAILVGAVLVVIVL
-368 FVLLGDPRSALIV
+368 FVLLGDARSALIV
-381 TLTLPLSVIL
+381 TITLPLSVVL
-391 AGVIMRWFGAGINTM
+391 AGIVMRWFGAGINTM
-406 TLGGLAIAVGIL
+406 TLGGLAISVGIL
-418 VDAAIIMV
+418 VDAAIIMT

-432 LTTGSGDR
+432 LTTGTGSR
-440 LTRVRQGALEV
+440 RERVLQGAIEV

-482 LALTVVSAMAAALLL
+482 LALTVVSAMAASLVLS
-497 ALTFVPMLSAWWLKS
+497 LTLVPMLCAWWLKS
-512 TEEGVEE
+512 TDEGVQE

-524 IRGVKRIYVP
+524 IRAVKRVYIP
-534 SLAWA
+534 SLGWA
-539 FRHAWTVRILSI
+539 FRHAWLVRGFSLAITI
-551 AVTVP
+551 P
-556 AFIGLLYVGTEFMPE
+556 AFLGLLYVGTEFMPE

-585 EASLEQVDKVN
+585 EASLEQVDKAN
-596 LQVEEVIRSSPGVAF
+596 LQAQEVIAGVEGVAS
-611 VSRRSGRSE
+611 VSRRTGRSE

-625 MPHVISD
+625 MPHVLSD
-632 VLVQLKPPADRDD
+632 VLVQLKPPNERGP
-645 TDTVADG
+645 TDAVADE

-659 VPGVAALFTTPL
+659 VPGLAALFTTPL

-685 LSIRVFGPDLS
+685 LSIRVFGPDLTE
-696 VLSRV
+696 LGRI
-701 AQRIGAIAGRVEGVT
+701 AQQIGAIAAQVEGVT
-716 DLRVEEASGS
+716 DLRVEQASGV

-732 VNREAA
+732 IDRVAA
-738 ARVGL
+738 ARLGL
-743 TASEVSEA
+743 TAGEIAEG
-751 VRVALGGE
+751 VRVSLGGE

-782 VDAAQIAALPLMSP
+782 TDLAQIAALPLMSA
-796 SGQIVSLDQ
+796 SGQLITLGQ
-805 VADIEQRS
+805 VATIDQRS
-813 GPNIV
+813 GPSII
-818 RRENVT
+818 RRENVV
-824 RRVAVEASIEGRDL
+824 RRVAVEASVEDRDL

-845 REKIASGVTLPDGY
+845 QERLAAQVQLPSNY
-859 YVSFGGQFEQQERAF
+859 YINFGGQFEQQERAF
-874 EALAVAIALAV
+874 EALALAIALAV
-885 GLVFVLLLA
+885 GLVFVLLLM
-894 ALGSGAEVS
+894 ALGSVAEVS

-914 GGILALLLT
+914 GGILALILT

-947 VLIAQTRALVK
+947 VLIAQTRALMQE
-958 DGLPFD
+958 GLTFD
-964 EALRQASIG
+964 DALRQASIG

-982 ACAMLGLLP
+982 SCAMLGLLP

-1035 QDRWRRTPGT
+1035 QERWRRQ
-1045 PAAPGAPMA
+1045 PAA
-1054 PSTPGAPTSD
+1054 

>member
-1 MIERLIHSALERRTL
+1 VITRIIRSALGSGTL
-16 VLSCLLIAIGAGVA
+16 VVSCLLIAFGAGGL

-46 VFNVITQNASMA
+46 VFNVITQNSTMA
-58 AEELELAVTL
+58 PEELELSVTL
-68 PMESS
+68 PLESS

-94 TVEFESDA
+94 TVEFESDV

-108 QLVSERLAQV
+108 QLVTERLAQV

-135 NRLNEVFEFIVEGDA
+135 NRLNEVYEYLVEGDV
-150 NTDPMALRD
+150 DPMLLRD
-159 LAEFDLRYRILA
+159 IAEFDLRYRILA

-181 GGSLRQYQVQL
+181 GGVLRQYQVQL
-192 DPQRMRA
+192 NPNRMRA
-199 RGIGVDDVL
+199 LGISLDEVL
-208 KAVRESNENAP
+208 DAVRASNENAP

-234 LGRIGSI
+234 LGRIESL

-248 VTMRGSGTGDGNRNG
+248 ITVRNG
-263 SGNVSTPTPILIGD
+263 SPVTIID
-277 VAEVVEGGAIRRGLA
+277 VADVVQGGAARRGLA
-292 RANGR
+292 RAGGR

-309 ADTVTVTRAVRAALD
+309 TDTVDVTRAVRVALD
-324 EAQKTLPK
+324 EAQKTLPP
-332 GIKLRAVYDQSE
+332 GVHIRTVYDQSE
-344 LIGHALRSVQ
+344 LIEHALSSVQ
-354 RAILIGAALVVVVL
+354 RAILFGAVLVVVVL

-381 TLTLPLSVIL
+381 TVTLPLSVLL
-391 AGVIMRWFGAGINTM
+391 AGIVMRWFGAGINTM
-406 TLGGLAIAVGIL
+406 TLGGLAISVGIL
-418 VDAAIIMV
+418 VDAAIIMT

-432 LTTGSGDR
+432 LTTGSGNRRDR
-440 LTRVRQGALEV
+440 VLQGAIEV

-482 LALTVVSAMAAALLL
+482 LALTVVSAMGASLILS
-497 ALTFVPMLSAWWLKS
+497 LTLVPMLCAWWLTS
-512 TEEGVEE
+512 TEEGAVE

-524 IRGVKRIYVP
+524 IRAVKRVYVP

-539 FRHAWTVRILSI
+539 FRHAWLVRGAALAITI
-551 AVTVP
+551 P
-556 AFIGLLYVGTEFMPE
+556 AFVALMYVGTEFMPE

-585 EASLEQVDKVN
+585 EASLEQVDKAN
-596 LQVEEVIRSSPGVAF
+596 LQAEEVIAGVAGVAS
-611 VSRRSGRSE
+611 VSRRTGRSE

-625 MPHVISD
+625 MPHVLSD
-632 VLVQLKPPADRDD
+632 VLVQLKPASERGN
-645 TDTVADG
+645 TDAVADA

-659 VPGVAALFTTPL
+659 VPGIAALFTTPL

-685 LSIRVFGPDLS
+685 LSIRVFGPDLNE
-696 VLSRV
+696 LGRIAQQV
-701 AQRIGAIAGRVEGVT
+701 AAIATQVEGVT
-716 DLRVEEASGS
+716 DLRVEQASGV

-732 VNREAA
+732 IDRVAA
-738 ARVGL
+738 ARLGL
-743 TASEVSEA
+743 TAGEVAEG

-759 VVSEFWQGQRNYGIQ
+759 VVSEFWEGQRNYGIQ

-782 VDAAQIAALPLMSP
+782 TEIAQIAALPLMSAT
-796 SGQIVSLDQ
+796 GQLIPLEQ
-805 VADIEQRS
+805 VARIDQRN
-813 GPNIV
+813 GPSII
-818 RRENVT
+818 RRENVV
-824 RRVAVEASIEGRDL
+824 RRIAVEASVDNRDL

-845 REKIASGVTLPDGY
+845 QGRIATQVTLPSNY
-859 YVSFGGQFEQQERAF
+859 YINFGGQFEQQERAF
-874 EALAVAIALAV
+874 EALALAIALAL
-885 GLVFVLLLA
+885 GLVFVLLLM
-894 ALGSGAEVS
+894 ALGSLAEVS

-947 VLIAQTRALVK
+947 VLIAQTR
-958 DGLPFD
+958 GLMQEGLAFED
-964 EALRQASIG
+964 ALRQASIG

-982 ACAMLGLLP
+982 SCAMLGLLP
-991 LVLLPGQGG
+991 LVLLAGQGG

-1007 IVMIGGLVTSTLF
+1007 IVMIGGLITSTLF
-1020 TLLALPTFYSLVHGL
+1020 TLLALPTFYSLVVGL
-1035 QDRWRRTPGT
+1035 KARWRRV
-1045 PAAPGAPMA
+1045 PAL
-1054 PSTPGAPTSD
+1054 

>member
-1 MIERLIHSALERRTL
+1 MISRIIRSALGSGTL
-16 VLSCLLIAIGAGVA
+16 VVSCLLIALGAGVL

-46 VFNVITQNASMA
+46 VFNVITQNPAMA
-58 AEELELAVTL
+58 PEELELSITL
-68 PMESS
+68 PLESS

-94 TVEFESDA
+94 TVEFESDV

-108 QLVSERLAQV
+108 QLVTERLAQV

-135 NRLNEVFEFIVEGDA
+135 NRLNEVYEYLVEGDV
-150 NTDPMALRD
+150 DPMQLRD
-159 LAEFDLRYRILA
+159 IAEFDLRYRILA

-181 GGSLRQYQVQL
+181 GGVLRQYQVQL
-192 DPQRMRA
+192 DSNRMRA
-199 RGIGVDDVL
+199 LGISLDEVL
-208 KAVRESNENAP
+208 DAVRASNENAP

-234 LGRIGSI
+234 LGRIESL

-248 VTMRGSGTGDGNRNG
+248 LTVRQGTPVT
-263 SGNVSTPTPILIGD
+263 VAD
-277 VAEVVEGGAIRRGLA
+277 VAAVVEGGAVRRGLA
-292 RANGR
+292 RAGGR
-297 EVVSSRVIKQVG
+297 EVVSSRVIKQLG
-309 ADTVTVTRAVRAALD
+309 TDTVDVTRAVRAALD
-324 EAQKTLPK
+324 EAQKTLPP
-332 GIKLRAVYDQSE
+332 GVRVRTVYDQSE
-344 LIGHALRSVQ
+344 LIGHALTSVQ
-354 RAILIGAALVVVVL
+354 RAILVGAVLVVVVL
-368 FVLLGDPRSALIV
+368 FILLGDPRSALIV
-381 TLTLPLSVIL
+381 TVTLPLSVVL
-391 AGVIMRWFGAGINTM
+391 AGIAMRWFGAGINTM

-418 VDAAIIMV
+418 VDAAIIMT

-440 LTRVRQGALEV
+440 RARVLQGAIEV

-482 LALTVVSAMAAALLL
+482 LALTVVSAMGASLILS
-497 ALTFVPMLSAWWLKS
+497 LTLVPMLCAWWLKS
-512 TEEGVEE
+512 TEEGAVE

-524 IRGVKRIYVP
+524 IRAVKRAYVP

-539 FRHAWTVRILSI
+539 FRHAWLVRGGALAITI
-551 AVTVP
+551 P
-556 AFIGLLYVGTEFMPE
+556 AFLALMYVGTEFMPE
-571 LDEGALLIQTVLPG
+571 LDEGALLLQTVLPG
-585 EASLEQVDKVN
+585 EASLGQVDKVN
-596 LQVEEVIRSSPGVAF
+596 LQAEGVIAGVAGVAS
-611 VSRRSGRSE
+611 VSRRTGRSE

-625 MPHVISD
+625 MPHVLSD
-632 VLVQLKPPADRDD
+632 VLVQLKPPNERAD
-645 TDTVADG
+645 TDAVADE

-685 LSIRVFGPDLS
+685 LSIRVFGPDLNE
-696 VLSRV
+696 LGRI
-701 AQRIGAIAGRVEGVT
+701 AQQIAGIATRVQGVT
-716 DLRVEEASGS
+716 DLRVEQASGV

-732 VNREAA
+732 IDRVAA
-738 ARVGL
+738 ARLGL
-743 TASEVSEA
+743 TAGEVAEGI
-751 VRVALGGE
+751 RVALGGE
-759 VVSEFWQGQRNYGIQ
+759 VVSEFWEGQRNYGIQ

-782 VDAAQIAALPLMSP
+782 TEIAQIAALPLMSAT
-796 SGQIVSLDQ
+796 GQLVPLEQ
-805 VADIEQRS
+805 VARIDRRS
-813 GPNIV
+813 GPSII
-818 RRENVT
+818 RRENVG
-824 RRVAVEASIEGRDL
+824 RRIAVEASVDDRDL

-845 REKIASGVTLPDGY
+845 QTRIAAEVPLPGNY
-859 YVSFGGQFEQQERAF
+859 YIDFGGQFEQQERAF
-874 EALAVAIALAV
+874 EALALAIALAV
-885 GLVFVLLLA
+885 ALVFVLLLM
-894 ALGSGAEVS
+894 ALGSLAEVS

-914 GGILALLLT
+914 GGILALLVT

-947 VLIAQTRALVK
+947 VLIAQTRTLVQE
-958 DGLPFD
+958 GLPFED
-964 EALRQASIG
+964 ALRQASIG

-982 ACAMLGLLP
+982 SCAMLGLLP
-991 LVLLPGQGG
+991 LVLLPGQGS

-1007 IVMIGGLVTSTLF
+1007 IVMIGGLITSTLF
-1020 TLLALPTFYSLVHGL
+1020 TLLALPTFYSLVVGL
-1035 QDRWRRTPGT
+1035 KARWRQA
-1045 PAAPGAPMA
+1045 PAV
-1054 PSTPGAPTSD
+1054 

>member
-1 MIERLIHSALERRTL
+1 VIDRLIRTALERRTL
-16 VLSCLLIAIGAGVA
+16 VLSCLLLALGAGVA

-46 VFNVITQNASMA
+46 VFNVITQNAAMA
-58 AEELELAVTL
+58 PEDLELSVTL
-68 PMESS
+68 PLESA

-94 TVEFESDA
+94 TVEFESDV

-108 QLVSERLAQV
+108 QLVGERLGQV
-118 LPQLPEGTRPP
+118 LAQLPEGTRPP

-135 NRLNEVFEFIVEGDA
+135 NRLNEVFEFIVEGDV
-150 NTDPMALRD
+150 DPMALRD
-159 LAEFDLRYRILA
+159 IAEFDLRYRILA

-181 GGSLRQYQVQL
+181 GGLLRQYQVQL
-192 DPQRMRA
+192 DPNRMRA
-199 RGIGVDDVL
+199 RGIGLDDVL
-208 KAVRESNENAP
+208 RAVRESNENAP

-234 LGRIGSI
+234 LGRIGSL

-248 VTMRGSGTGDGNRNG
+248 ITAREG
-263 SGNVSTPTPILIGD
+263 TPIVIGD
-277 VAEVVEGGAIRRGLA
+277 VADVVEGGAVRRGLA
-292 RANGR
+292 RADGR

-309 ADTVTVTRAVRAALD
+309 TDTVEVTRAIRAALA
-324 EAQKTLPK
+324 EAQPTLPP
-332 GIKLRAVYDQSE
+332 GVRIRAVYDQSE
-344 LIGHALRSVQ
+344 LIGHALSSVQ
-354 RAILIGAALVVVVL
+354 RAILIGAVLVVVVL

-381 TLTLPLSVIL
+381 TLTLPLSVVL
-391 AGVIMRWFGAGINTM
+391 AGIVMRWFGAGINTM

-432 LTTGSGDR
+432 LTTGTGR
-440 LTRVRQGALEV
+440 RGARVLQGAIEV
-451 GRPIAFATAIIM
+451 GHPIAFATAIIM

-482 LALTVVSAMAAALLL
+482 LALTVVSAMAAALVL
-497 ALTFVPMLSAWWLKS
+497 ALTFVPMLCAWFLQS
-512 TEEGVEE
+512 TDEGVQE
-519 SDVAV
+519 SDVWI
-524 IRGVKRIYVP
+524 IRGIKRLYVP
-534 SLAWA
+534 ALGWA
-539 FRHAWTVRILSI
+539 FRHAWTVRFLSI
-551 AVTVP
+551 AITVP
-556 AFIGLLYVGTEFMPE
+556 AFIGLMYVGTEFMPE
-571 LDEGALLIQTVLPG
+571 LDEGALLVQTVLPG
-585 EASLEQVDKVN
+585 EASLDQVDKVN
-596 LQVEEVIRSSPGVAF
+596 TQVQEVIASVPAVSF

-625 MPHVISD
+625 MPHVLSD
-632 VLVQLKPPADRDD
+632 VLVQLKPREERGE
-645 TDTVADG
+645 TEEVADE
-652 IREALED
+652 IREALEE
-659 VPGVAALFTTPL
+659 VPGVAVLFTTPL

-685 LSIRVFGPDLS
+685 LSIRVFGPDLDE
-696 VLSRV
+696 LSRL
-701 AQRIGAIAGRVEGVT
+701 ARQIGAIAGEVQGVA
-716 DLRVEEASGS
+716 DLRVEEASGV

-732 VNREAA
+732 VNRDAA
-738 ARVGL
+738 SRLGL
-743 TASEVSEA
+743 TASEVAEA

-782 VDAAQIAALPLMSP
+782 VDVAQIAALPLMSP
-796 SGQIVSLDQ
+796 TGALISLDQ
-805 VADIEQRS
+805 VADVQERR
-813 GPNIV
+813 GPNII
-818 RRENVT
+818 RRESVT
-824 RRVAVEASIEGRDL
+824 RRVAVEGSIEGRDL

-845 REKIASGVTLPDGY
+845 RERIERDVIMPDGY

-874 EALAVAIALAV
+874 ESLAVAIALAV
-885 GLVFVLLLA
+885 GLVFVLLLL

-914 GGILALLLT
+914 GGILALVLT

-958 DGLPFD
+958 DGVPFD

-991 LVLLPGQGG
+991 LVVLPGQGG

-1035 QDRWRRTPGT
+1035 QRRW
-1045 PAAPGAPMA
+1045 AA
-1054 PSTPGAPTSD
+1054 

>member
-1 MIERLIHSALERRTL
+1 MINRIIHSALDNRTL
-16 VLSCLLIAIGAGVA
+16 VVFSLLIALGTGLF

-46 VFNVITQNASMA
+46 VFNVITQNAAMA
-58 AEELELAVTL
+58 PEELELSVTL
-68 PMESS
+68 PLESS

-94 TVEFESDA
+94 TVEFETDV

-108 QLVSERLAQV
+108 QLVTERLAHV

-129 LLSSLT
+129 LVSSLT
-135 NRLNEVFEFIVEGDA
+135 NRLNEVYEFLVEGDV
-150 NTDPMALRD
+150 DPMQLRD
-159 LAEFDLRYRILA
+159 IAEFDLRYRILA

-181 GGSLRQYQVQL
+181 GGLLRQYQVQL
-192 DPQRMRA
+192 DPTRMRA
-199 RGIGVDDVL
+199 LSVSLDEVL
-208 KAVRESNENAP
+208 DAVRASNENAP

-234 LGRIGSI
+234 LGRLASP

-248 VTMRGSGTGDGNRNG
+248 ISVRNQTPVT
-263 SGNVSTPTPILIGD
+263 IGD
-277 VAEVVEGGAIRRGLA
+277 VAAVVEGGAIRRGLA
-292 RANGR
+292 RAEGR

-309 ADTVTVTRAVRAALD
+309 ADTVEVTGAVRAALE
-324 EAQKTLPK
+324 EAQRTLPP
-332 GIKLRAVYDQSE
+332 GVRVRTVYDQSE
-344 LIGHALRSVQ
+344 LIDHALGGVQ
-354 RAILIGAALVVVVL
+354 RAILIGAVLVVIVL
-368 FVLLGDPRSALIV
+368 FVLLGDARSALIV
-381 TLTLPLSVIL
+381 TLTLPLSVVL
-391 AGVIMRWFGAGINTM
+391 AGIVMRWFGAGINTM

-418 VDAAIIMV
+418 VDAAIIMT

-432 LTTGSGDR
+432 LTTGTGPR
-440 LTRVRQGALEV
+440 AARVLQGATEV
-451 GRPIAFATAIIM
+451 GRPIAFATLIIM

-482 LALTVVSAMAAALLL
+482 LALTVVSAML
-497 ALTFVPMLSAWWLKS
+497 ASLVLSLTLVPMLCAWWLKS
-512 TEEGVEE
+512 TDEGAHE

-524 IRGVKRIYVP
+524 IRGIKRMYVP
-534 SLAWA
+534 ALAWA
-539 FRHAWTVRILSI
+539 FRHAWLVRGVAL

-556 AFIGLLYVGTEFMPE
+556 AFVGLLYVGTEFMPE

-585 EASLEQVDKVN
+585 EASLGQVDRAN
-596 LQVEEVIRSSPGVAF
+596 LQVQEVIAGVEGVAF
-611 VSRRSGRSE
+611 VSRRTGRSE

-625 MPHVISD
+625 MPHVLSD
-632 VLVQLKPPADRDD
+632 VLVQLKPRQERED
-645 TDTVADG
+645 TDAIADE
-652 IREALED
+652 IRERLED

-685 LSIRVFGPDLS
+685 LSIRVFGPDLTE
-696 VLSRV
+696 LARI
-701 AQRIGAIAGRVEGVT
+701 AQEIGVIAGQVDGVA
-716 DLRVEEASGS
+716 DLRVEQAGGV
-726 PQLQVR
+726 PQLQIRIDR
-732 VNREAA
+732 VAA
-738 ARVGL
+738 ARLGL
-743 TASEVSEA
+743 TAGEVAEG

-782 VDAAQIAALPLMSP
+782 TDLAQIAALPLMSA
-796 SGQIVSLDQ
+796 SGELVPLAQ

-813 GPNIV
+813 GPSII
-818 RRENVT
+818 RRENVV
-824 RRVAVEASIEGRDL
+824 RRVAVEATVEDRDL

-845 REKIASGVTLPDGY
+845 QERIAARINLPSNY
-859 YVSFGGQFEQQERAF
+859 YIDFGGQFEQQERAF
-874 EALAVAIALAV
+874 EALALAIALAI
-885 GLVFVLLLA
+885 GLVFVLLLM
-894 ALGSGAEVS
+894 ALGSLAEVS

-914 GGILALLLT
+914 GGILALILT

-947 VLIAQTRALVK
+947 VLIAQTRALITA
-958 DGLPFD
+958 GMPFD
-964 EALRQASIG
+964 DALRQASIG

-982 ACAMLGLLP
+982 SCAMLGLLP
-991 LVLLPGQGG
+991 LVVLPGQGG

-1035 QDRWRRTPGT
+1035 QARWRGQPV
-1045 PAAPGAPMA
+1045 A
-1054 PSTPGAPTSD
+1054 

>member
-1 MIERLIHSALERRTL
+1 MIDRLIRAALERRTL
-16 VLSCLLIAIGAGVA
+16 VLSCLLLALGAGIA

-46 VFNVITQNASMA
+46 VFNVITQNAAMA
-58 AEELELAVTL
+58 PEELELAVTL
-68 PMESS
+68 PLESA

-87 QQGVSQV
+87 QQGVSQI
-94 TVEFESDA
+94 TVEFETDV

-118 LPQLPEGTRPP
+118 ITQLPEGARPP

-135 NRLNEVFEFIVEGDA
+135 NRLNEVFEYIVEGDA
-150 NTDPMALRD
+150 DPMVLRD

-181 GGSLRQYQVQL
+181 GGLLRQYQVQI
-192 DPQRMRA
+192 DPNRMRA
-199 RGIGVDDVL
+199 RGVGLDDVL
-208 KAVRESNENAP
+208 RAVRESNENAP
-219 GGVVSTGETEFTVRS
+219 GGVVSIGETEITVRS
-234 LGRIGSI
+234 LGRLASA

-248 VTMRGSGTGDGNRNG
+248 ISARNG
-263 SGNVSTPTPILIGD
+263 TPIVVGD
-277 VAEVVEGGAIRRGLA
+277 VADVVEGGAIRRGLA
-292 RANGR
+292 RAAGR

-309 ADTVTVTRAVRAALD
+309 TDTVSVTRAIRAALD
-324 EAQKTLPK
+324 DAQRTLPK
-332 GIKLRAVYDQSE
+332 GVRIRTVYDQSE
-344 LIGHALRSVQ
+344 LIAHALGSVQ
-354 RAILIGAALVVVVL
+354 RAIIAGAVLVVVVL

-391 AGVIMRWFGAGINTM
+391 AGVAMRWFGAGINTM

-432 LTTGSGDR
+432 LITGSGS
-440 LTRVRQGALEV
+440 RVARVLQGATEV
-451 GRPIAFATAIIM
+451 GGPIAFATAIIM

-482 LALTVVSAMAAALLL
+482 LALTVVSAMAAALVL

-512 TEEGVEE
+512 SDEGEQE
-519 SDVAV
+519 SDVLA
-524 IRGVKRIYVP
+524 IRAVKRVYVP
-534 SLAWA
+534 ALEWA
-539 FRHAWTVRILSI
+539 FRHAWTVRILSVAI
-551 AVTVP
+551 TVP
-556 AFIGLLYVGTEFMPE
+556 AFVGLLYVGTEFMPE
-571 LDEGALLIQTVLPG
+571 LDEGALLVQTVLPG
-585 EASLEQVDKVN
+585 EASLEQVDAVN
-596 LQVEEVIRSSPGVAF
+596 EQVQQVIQSSPAVAF
-611 VSRRSGRSE
+611 VSRRTGRSE

-625 MPHVISD
+625 MPHVLSD
-632 VLVQLKPPADRDD
+632 VLVQLKPPGERSD
-645 TDTVADG
+645 TQTVVAE
-652 IREALED
+652 IREALEEA
-659 VPGVAALFTTPL
+659 PGVAVMFTTPL

-696 VLSRV
+696 VLARL
-701 AQRIGAIAGRVEGVT
+701 AQQIGAVAGRVEGVT
-716 DLRVEEASGS
+716 DLRVEEATGV

-732 VNREAA
+732 INREAA
-738 ARVGL
+738 ARLGI
-743 TASEVSEA
+743 TASEVAET

-759 VVSEFWQGQRNYGIQ
+759 VVSELWQGQRNYGIQ

-782 VDAAQIAALPLMSP
+782 RDPAQIAALPLMTS

-805 VADIEQRS
+805 VADIEQRH
-813 GPNIV
+813 GPNVV
-818 RRENVT
+818 RRENVV
-824 RRVAVEASIEGRDL
+824 RRVAVEASVEGRDL

-845 REKIASGVTLPDGY
+845 REAMAREVRLPDGY
-859 YVSFGGQFEQQERAF
+859 YVNFGGQFEQQERAF
-874 EALAVAIALAV
+874 EALALAIALAV
-885 GLVFVLLLA
+885 GLVFVLLLL

-914 GGILALLLT
+914 GGILALVLT

-947 VLIAQTRALVK
+947 VLIAQTRGLVS
-958 DGLPFD
+958 DGLPFE
-964 EALRQASIG
+964 EALRQASVG

-982 ACAMLGLLP
+982 ICAMLGLLP

-1035 QDRWRRTPGT
+1035 RARWRPGV
-1045 PAAPGAPMA
+1045 
-1054 PSTPGAPTSD
+1054 PS